1 MQEVVI
7 NVRVKD
13 NEVEDL
19 RVELEKLGFS
29 FDEVDGKVKNLG
41 DKTKDQFSSAQDSAS
56 NLRGGVE
63 GIGQEF
69 IKVGKAAKKG
79 GAAIKSA
86 LISTGVGALI
96 VALGLIID
104 NWEAIAEAVGLVN
117 KDIERQNELLS
128 IQAGVADAELIYL
141 KNKVEFLKQIG
152 ASQEEIDKAERELA
166 VRRFERQKE
175 LREQLQNQLN
185 LYKELKKEADTDD
198 PESIKKAAE
207 AYQKL
212 LAIRQEQFKL
222 EQEIFEAGGV
232 TVTGAG
238 GDKDKDSGESPEAQV
253 RDTRVAN
260 ELETITALAEVR
272 MKEVDIEAS
281 ITEGLEAE
289 AEKRRLIRNAEV
301 EFAKGKNDV
310 IFDTASRLQDALFAL
325 GEENKA
331 FAVAGIV
338 VEQVAGAASAIQN
351 LLVANTKAKAFFPL
365 TSGQPFVAVNTI
377 STLAGIAAGAAAAS
391 KAISQI
397 GGGGDAAQT
406 PSLGGGGGSAAQAPS
421 FNLVG
426 SSGISQL
433 SQQLNQDQEPI
444 QAFVVASAVTSQQE
458 LDQNIVDGAT
468 ID

>member
-13 NEVEDL
+13 NELE
-19 RVELEKLGFS
+19 ELQKELNQLGVS

-41 DKTKDQFSSAQDSAS
+41 DNTKDQFGDAQDSAS

-128 IQAGVADAELIYL
+128 IQAGVADAELSYL
-141 KNKVEFLKQIG
+141 KTKLKFLKQEG
-152 ASQEEIDKAERELA
+152 ASLEEIENAERQLA
-166 VRRFERQKE
+166 VRRFERQEE
-175 LREQLQNQLN
+175 LREQLQNQLA
-185 LYKELKKEADTDD
+185 LYKQLKEGD
-198 PESIKKAAE
+198 PNNPEDVKAAAE
-207 AYQKL
+207 AYKTL
-212 LAIRQEQFKL
+212 LDLRREELRIQN
-222 EQEIFEAGGV
+222 EIFEASAV
-232 TVTGAG
+232 TVTGTG
-238 GDKDKDSGESPEAQV
+238 GDKDSDESPEAQV

-272 MKEVDIEAS
+272 MQEVDIEAS

-289 AEKRRLIRNAEV
+289 AEKRRAIRNAEA
-301 EFAKGKNDV
+301 EFAKKKNDV
-310 IFDTASRLQDALFAL
+310 IFDTASGLQDALFAL

-338 VEQVAGAASAIQN
+338 VEQVAGAAKAIQN
-351 LLVANTKAKAFFPL
+351 LLVANSKAKAAFPL
-365 TSGQPFVAVNTI
+365 TLGQPFVTINTI
-377 STLAGIAAGAAAAS
+377 STVAGIAAGAAAAA

-397 GGGGDAAQT
+397 GGGGGAAQS
-406 PSLGGGGGSAAQAPS
+406 PSAGGGGGAAQAPS

-468 ID
+468 IE